1 MHLRERDGTG
11 RMKNWSRV
19 KEGGFEEDKF
29 LLESPLVR
37 ESLIPGAAKKGS
49 GRRTQGT
56 VLWEGMVLVTLA
68 GPWAVNSRETAKM

>member
-11 RMKNWSRV
+11 RMKNGSRV
-19 KEGGFEEDKF
+19 KRGALRRTSF

-56 VLWEGMVLVTLA
+56 VPWEGMVLVTLA